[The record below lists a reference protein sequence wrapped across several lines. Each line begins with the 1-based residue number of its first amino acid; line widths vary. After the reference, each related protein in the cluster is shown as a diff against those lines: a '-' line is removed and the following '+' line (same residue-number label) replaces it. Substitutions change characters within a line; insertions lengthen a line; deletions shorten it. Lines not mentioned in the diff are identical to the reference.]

1 MYRSTNYARK
11 LQIVPN
17 SPIRGVFLLHLGYV
31 MDEKSKE
38 VKHMKSIKLKIT
50 VAIVVCSLISASIIS
65 LLSISNSRGSANT
78 SAEKELILT
87 SANTGEDINAL
98 ISRIEQSVDTLSDV
112 AMERMDFNRFISDS
126 AYVKEYTDG
135 LLDDFVTF
143 AEHTEGAITAY
154 IRYNPEFTEPTS
166 GIFLTRNDTE
176 SAFESVVPTDFSMY
190 EPDDLAHVGWY
201 YIPVANKAP
210 IWMNPYLNE
219 NINVYMISY
228 VVPLYVNDISVGII
242 GMDIDFGQLTELAD
256 RTVAFETG
264 YSFIM
269 SSSGNVLYH
278 KELPSGTDLTEYNNG
293 ELSAVKEFVLDQ
305 SNVGKTMQYT
315 LNGGDKYLSYEELG
329 NGMKLVLTAPI
340 EEIKANADRLSVQIL
355 SFLLVG
361 IVIAVI
367 LGFFI
372 SATIAKPIRKIT
384 EIIKQTSRL
393 DFRKASDIEKLMKI
407 HDETGVM
414 ASAVNDMRSIL
425 RELVNNM
432 EGIKDSLVDN
442 MNLLDNVMK
451 ENNAISEDN
460 SATTQELAAGMEE
473 TSESAT
479 MIVENIGAIRNNA
492 LEIQELSEKEQK
504 ESCEVM
510 GRARK
515 LRDDTKTS
523 NDKAMSIYNEMRDRT
538 REAVEKSKVVAR
550 INELTNDI
558 RNISSQT
565 NLLALNANIE
575 AARAGEAGRGFTVVA
590 TEIGA
595 LASQTFQT
603 VDSINAIVGEVNEA
617 VENMTE
623 CLTVIMK
630 FLEETVVV
638 DYASFGQVGERYEKD
653 AESFAIS
660 MERIYAEISD
670 LNSRIAEITS
680 TMDNVNNTIMESTTG
695 VTQIAE
701 KSGVAVNKTSEGYEH
716 LRKSTE
722 HLNVLK
728 DLIEK
733 FVV

>member
-1 MYRSTNYARK
+1 M
-11 LQIVPN
+11 
-17 SPIRGVFLLHLGYV
+17 
-31 MDEKSKE
+31 
-38 VKHMKSIKLKIT
+38 MKSIKLKIT

-65 LLSISNSRGSANT
+65 LLSISNSRASANA

-87 SANTGEDINAL
+87 SSNTGEDINAL

-112 AMERMDFNRFISDS
+112 AMERMDFNRFQSDS
-126 AYVKEYTDG
+126 AYVEEYTDG
-135 LLDDFVTF
+135 LLNDFITF

-210 IWMNPYLNE
+210 IWMDPYLNE

-228 VVPLYVNDISVGII
+228 VIPLYVNDVSVGII
-242 GMDIDFGQLTELAD
+242 GMDIDFGQLTALVD
-256 RTVAFETG
+256 STVAFETG

-269 SSSGNVLYH
+269 SSGGNVLYH
-278 KELPSGTDLTEYNNG
+278 KELPSGTDLAEYNNG
-293 ELSAVKEFVLDQ
+293 ELAAVKEFVLNS

-315 LNGGDKYLSYEELG
+315 LNGGEKYLSYEELG
-329 NGMKLVLTAPI
+329 NGMKLVLTVPV
-340 EEIKANADRLSVQIL
+340 EEIKANADKLSSQIL

-361 IVIAVI
+361 IIIAVI
-367 LGFFI
+367 LGFLI
-372 SATIAKPIRKIT
+372 STTIARPIKKIT
-384 EIIKQTSRL
+384 EIIKQTARL
-393 DFRKASDIEKLMKI
+393 DFKKASDIEKLMRI
-407 HDETGVM
+407 NDETGVM
-414 ASAVNDMRSIL
+414 ATAVNEMRSIL
-425 RELVNNM
+425 RELMNNM
-432 EGIKDSLVDN
+432 EDVKDSLVDN
-442 MNLLDNVMK
+442 MNLLDDVMK
-451 ENNAISEDN
+451 ENSAISEDN

-473 TSESAT
+473 TSASAT
-479 MIVENIGAIRNNA
+479 MIAENIGAIRNNA
-492 LEIQELSEKEQK
+492 LEIQDLSQKEQK
-504 ESCEVM
+504 ESYEVM
-510 GRARK
+510 SRARK

-523 NDKAMSIYNEMRDRT
+523 NDKAMSIYSEMKDRT

-617 VENMTE
+617 MANMTE
-623 CLTVIMK
+623 CLNVIMK
-630 FLEETVVV
+630 FLEETVVE

-653 AESFAIS
+653 AESFATS
-660 MERIYAEISD
+660 MERIYVEISD
-670 LNSRIAEITS
+670 LNDRIAEITS
-680 TMDNVNNTIMESTTG
+680 TMDNVNNTIIESTIG

-701 KSGVAVNKTSEGYEH
+701 KSGSAVNKTAEGYEH

-722 HLNVLK
+722 RLNVLK

-733 FVV
+733 FIV